1 MNKVLEFFQKHDKKE
16 IFIKNIHVYGW
27 QLEYDHL
34 LASSISNYLFED
46 LNITE
51 NIAPLNDDNRPGT
64 IKPNKYIVVH
74 DTGDASPLHTAKF
87 WSEAVFNQKWEQS
100 PGDIVKYACSYQY
113 VVDDKDIFHNIP
125 DEEVAYHAGDG
136 TRYDYTLYP
145 SGVKAR
151 TDERKITISPDGY
164 YEINGEKSTIEA
176 PRIYQEK
183 NGEVLVDRIALT
195 SDLNDQSILCKI
207 VDGEY
212 YLGETY
218 YSSGYKKI
226 ANRGGNN
233 NSVGIESCITKDTDL
248 YYTWQ
253 KTAKLVAYLL
263 GKNNLTLDDVKQHH
277 YFSGKNCPQT
287 IRMNGMWNHFMEL
300 VAFELDILQF
310 KKEGYQIELIV
321 NDKRVNKVGR
331 VIKAD
336 NQKPIS
342 YKIRTI
348 KDNVVEELEFK
359 GEFSQK

>member
-1 MNKVLEFFQKHDKKE
+1 MNKVLEYFQKHCNEK
-16 IFIKNIHVYGW
+16 IFVKTIRVYGW
-27 QLEYDHL
+27 QNEYDHL
-34 LASSISNYLFED
+34 LISSLNKYLFED
-46 LNITE
+46 LEIKE

-64 IKPNKYIVVH
+64 VKPNKYITVH
-74 DTGDASPLHTAKF
+74 DTGDSSPLHTAKF
-87 WSEAVFNQKWEQS
+87 WSEAVFNQSWEQS
-100 PGDIVKYACSYQY
+100 LGDVVKYLCSYQY
-113 VVDDKDIFHNIP
+113 VVDNEGIYHNIP

-136 TRYDYTLYP
+136 TKFDYALYP
-145 SGVKAR
+145 SGVR
-151 TDERKITISPDGY
+151 VNSDERIITISSDGF
-164 YEINGEKSTIEA
+164 YEINGVKSNICA
-176 PRIYQEK
+176 PRIYAEK
-183 NGEVLVDRIALT
+183 NGEVLVDRLAET
-195 SDLNDQSILCKI
+195 NDLNDQSILCKV

-218 YSSGYKKI
+218 YSSGYRKI

-233 NSVGIESCITKDTDL
+233 NSIGIESCITANTDI

-253 KTAKLVAYLL
+253 RTAKLVAYLL
-263 GKNNLTLDDVKQHH
+263 DKNQLTLDDVKQHH

-300 VAFELDILQF
+300 VAFEFDILQF

-321 NDKRVNKVGR
+321 NDERVNKVGR

-336 NQKPIS
+336 NQQPIS

-348 KDNVVEELEFK
+348 KGEKEEELAIK